1 MRTRKIRGLKR
12 RQKNIDL
19 WFAAHK
25 QIDYKLL
32 NQHSYY
38 YCKAKIDPWSNLFN
52 SSKYPSNY
60 RQQLFGRLLD
70 IYELWHEQL
79 KSKYNKFYLAVWL
92 FDNRFI
98 DSQVVAAIGERT
110 EYYETMW
117 YYHDNPLEFPTQLF
131 HNESER
137 TNLFSWKSTDDED
150 LLFESNFLNEKIE
163 DYYSRPD
170 FYEEQRYYRKL
181 LKSNTPTRM
190 IGGEQGNDPEKA
202 FVIKQG
208 NIWIGK
214 RK

>member
-12 RQKNIDL
+12 RQENIDQ
-19 WFAAHK
+19 WFEAHK
-25 QIDYKLL
+25 QIDLELL
-32 NQHSYY
+32 NQYSYY

-60 RQQLFGRLLD
+60 RQQLFGHLLD
-70 IYELWHEQL
+70 IYELWNQQL
-79 KSKYNKFYLAVWL
+79 ESKYSDFYLAVWL

-98 DSQVVAAIGERT
+98 DSQVVAAVGERT

-117 YYHDNPLEFPTQLF
+117 YYHEKPLKFPTQLF
-131 HNESER
+131 RHERER
-137 TNLFSWKSTDDED
+137 TELFTWRSTDDED
-150 LLFESNFLNEKIE
+150 LLFESNFLNAEIDE
-163 DYYSRPD
+163 YYSPQD
-170 FYEEQRYYRKL
+170 YYEEQRYYRQL
-181 LKSNTPTRM
+181 LKRNTPTRM
-190 IGGEQGNDPEKA
+190 IGDEQGNDPEKV